1 MARVRYLLIFRT
13 ICSCL
18 DHCVEEGGRARY
30 LSVSSLVVTTAVN
43 VFALKLQN
51 FLTLIMFSVRR
62 FGKGTKKLALTNH
75 GQFIEDELE
84 CFKNDLRLVE
94 MCRFSFYRCHNLCTF
109 LRKT

>member
-1 MARVRYLLIFRT
+1 
-13 ICSCL
+13 L

-75 GQFIEDELE
+75 GQFIEDYV
-84 CFKNDLRLVE
+84 FD
-94 MCRFSFYRCHNLCTF
+94 YF
-109 LRKT
+109 LKQTEPDCSLYAKDGTEKKIHKVSDFFMYA